1 MKRKKYI
8 LLIIPVMLIV
18 VAVLF
23 FFTLRRENLTVTEI
37 DDSNNSIIGIEDI
50 DIAYN
55 GFDPAEKFNEDTI
68 TKSIEEIYLKE
79 HPFDKINTADE
90 EVAEEEED
98 EPEENAEVEE
108 EISEEEEPFFPGA
121 CPTQTLGCVPC
132 AIGEPYCRYEQGQE
146 SGYLGWACQNNNP
159 SNIRYDSGGYR
170 AGIITSMGGPAP
182 CGDKGGF
189 LVFSTYQDGRNGA
202 KAYISGISAGL
213 HSSYHF
219 CGDGNCSLRD
229 FFSKYAPAGD
239 QNDPTSYSN
248 YIADCLGVSVDETPL
263 RWIVEN
269 KLDDMVDAIQH
280 KEGYFT
286 KDGML

>member
-1 MKRKKYI
+1 
-8 LLIIPVMLIV
+8 MLIV
-18 VAVLF
+18 IAGLLF
-23 FFTLRRENLTVTEI
+23 ILNINYIEEDKNVKEADNN
-37 DDSNNSIIGIEDI
+37 DDSIIGLEDI
-50 DIAYN
+50 ELEDK
-55 GFDPAEKFNEDTI
+55 GFDPVEKFNEETI
-68 TKSIEEIYLKE
+68 TKSIEDIYLHKHPVEESTVEDEIVREEEKE
-79 HPFDKINTADE
+79 EVTQEEIA
-90 EVAEEEED
+90 EVAED
-98 EPEENAEVEE
+98 VP
-108 EISEEEEPFFPGA
+108 EEEPFIPGA
-121 CPTQTLGCVPC
+121 CPAQTLGCVPC
-132 AIGEPYCRYEQGQE
+132 GIGEPYCRYEQGEE

-170 AGIITSMGGPAP
+170 ANIITSMGGPAP

-219 CGDGNCSLRD
+219 CGDGDCSLRE

-248 YIADCLGVSVDETPL
+248 YVANWLGVDVDSTPL
-263 RWIVEN
+263 SWIVEN
-269 KLDDMVDAIQH
+269 KLDDMVNAIQH